1 MRGKQLHRFVERD
14 DSGGIFLLVQQKNAE
29 IQIGFGHFGIKCD
42 RALVLGARFVA
53 ALQRGVRVTQL
64 EMRECHFRPFRDEFL
79 QGSYRGFEVVSIDI
93 ALRFVE
99 HVVEWIRYL
108 LLPGLRLPF
117 RCGDRL
123 RQRRALAGETECSL
137 HGKRNAHKKKR
148 GSPKQYSSPQ
158 LKMLHGSIR
167 TQKKARLAQ
176 AIQLPA
182 IENASWFDF
191 GNAGSICN
199 CSRVAC

>member
-1 MRGKQLHRFVERD
+1 
-14 DSGGIFLLVQQKNAE
+14 
-29 IQIGFGHFGIKCD
+29 
-42 RALVLGARFVA
+42 
-53 ALQRGVRVTQL
+53 
-64 EMRECHFRPFRDEFL
+64 MRECHFRPFRDEFL

-117 RCGDRL
+117 RWRNRVQL
-123 RQRRALAGETECSL
+123 ARQT
-137 HGKRNAHKKKR
+137 
-148 GSPKQYSSPQ
+148 Q
-158 LKMLHGSIR
+158 R